1 MRKLCAVLTAVALVT
16 PLAQTAFAKGAKSS
30 PNLYKLTAKGEH
42 YKQVTITTRTKS
54 TGKVN
59 HSDMTI
65 KKTTDKA
72 SP

>member
-1 MRKLCAVLTAVALVT
+1 MRKLCAVLIAVALFA
-16 PLAQTAFAKGAKSS
+16 PLPQTASAKGAKSS
-30 PNLYKLTAKGEH
+30 PSLYKSTAKGEH
-42 YKQVTITTRTKS
+42 YKEVTITSRKKS

-59 HSDMTI
+59 HSDITI

>member
-1 MRKLCAVLTAVALVT
+1 MRKLCAVLTAVALVI

-54 TGKVN
+54 TSKVN

>member
-1 MRKLCAVLTAVALVT
+1 MRKLCAVLIAVALVA
-16 PLAQTAFAKGAKSS
+16 PLPQTASAKGAKSTS
-30 PNLYKLTAKGEH
+30 LYKSTAKGEH
-42 YKQVTITTRTKS
+42 YKEVTITSRKKS

-59 HSDMTI
+59 HSDITI